1 MPGMLLLSLCC
12 VLCSDADSL
21 RWCLHIASALQYLH
35 GGRPAVIHRDLK
47 LDNVMLSCADVARA
61 DAKLADFG
69 LARLAAAEDRH
80 TLGQM

>member
-1 MPGMLLLSLCC
+1 MLLLSLCC